1 MKPGDNRLPDPR
13 AGPTPDE
20 TDTHDLAEVE
30 SRLRAMSLAA
40 PSARLEARVRRVLAR
55 PRPGERLRGACLAA
69 AAIIA
74 VVIGISPLL
83 VHRTTVV
90 SHPAPRVVVGHGSPA
105 VARPLRVER
114 DALRV
119 ADNGVVAYAGNVPVR
134 GYRCQAVRQIWY
146 FDARQGRRLCVTI
159 PTDQLVLVP
168 VRPF

>member
-1 MKPGDNRLPDPR
+1 MKPGDNRLPDQR
-13 AGPTPDE
+13 AGSTPDE

-30 SRLRAMSLAA
+30 SLLRAMPLAA

-83 VHRTTVV
+83 VHRTTDV
-90 SHPAPRVVVGHGSPA
+90 SRPAPRIVMGHGSPA

-114 DALRV
+114 DAVRI
-119 ADNGVVAYAGNVPVR
+119 ADDGIVAYAGNVPLR
-134 GYRCQAVRQIWY
+134 GYRCRAVRQIWY
-146 FDARQGRRLCVTI
+146 FDARQGKRLYVTV
-159 PTDQLVLVP
+159 PTDRLVLVP
-168 VRPF
+168 VRSF